1 MAYSQFVFVPGS
13 PENHIDEYVELRAS
27 KPSIVDFLTPVGVY
41 DISETSHE
49 SEQDYEEDGV
59 DESHFD
65 EYIIITLYCIILHY
79 VVILF
84 V

>member
-1 MAYSQFVFVPGS
+1 MAYLQFFFVPGS
-13 PENHIDEYVELRAS
+13 SENHIDEYVELRAS
-27 KPSIVDFLTPVGVY
+27 KSTTVDFLAPVGVY
-41 DISETSHE
+41 NISETSHE
-49 SEQDYEEDGV
+49 SEQDYVEDGV

-79 VVILF
+79 VIALF